1 MPRGLRKPSRDDSGF
16 AVIQRFGTDFAL
28 GHGLAGVVVP
38 ESVVTSWME
47 QADGHDAPDH
57 GTGGHGETE
66 EQP

>member
-1 MPRGLRKPSRDDSGF
+1 MKAGTKLAIYGAGLL
-16 AVIQRFGTDFAL
+16 AMFGAAY
-28 GHGLAGVVVP
+28 GLAGVVVP

>member
-1 MPRGLRKPSRDDSGF
+1 MKAGTKLAIYGAGLL
-16 AVIQRFGTDFAL
+16 ATFGAAY
-28 GHGLAGVVVP
+28 GLAGVVVP

-57 GTGGHGETE
+57 GTGGHRETE

>member
-1 MPRGLRKPSRDDSGF
+1 MKAGTKLAIYGAGLL
-16 AVIQRFGTDFAL
+16 ATFGAAY
-28 GHGLAGVVVP
+28 GLAAVVVP

>member
-1 MPRGLRKPSRDDSGF
+1 MKAGTKLAIYG
-16 AVIQRFGTDFAL
+16 AGVLATFGAAY
-28 GHGLAGVVVP
+28 GLAGVVVP

>member
-1 MPRGLRKPSRDDSGF
+1 MKAGTKLAIYGAGLL
-16 AVIQRFGTDFAL
+16 ATFGAAY
-28 GHGLAGVVVP
+28 GLAGVVVP
-38 ESVVTSWME
+38 DSVVTSWME